1 MDKHRDKIRDRTQLG
16 CLLAKHGQVDLAD
29 DKGEDEVDADGDG
42 LPSSSGLD
50 VVELRRHQPSQRAP
64 GPGKSSSV
72 QALKG
77 QNSGCRLPG
86 NEAGDL
92 VKAAAHD
99 SSHNNEADEHLE
111 ATLSKQHLAAQPVS
125 EIAMLAGSSG
135 NIRSGQSKEVTAM
148 LALHRLHYKSCT
160 DCNAQSVKRP
170 LHSQVQWKSAVSS
183 VTHSELASRY
193 GLKAQHV
200 PVNQHDGQNGGAH
213 IDGTHNGSVK
223 ESRVGTVTQHVK
235 QLSGVEHDGV
245 DTGELLEEG
254 NQDSSSLHGRAR
266 NVSTM
271 FLNHSDI
278 R

>member
-72 QALKG
+72 QALEG
-77 QNSGCRLPG
+77 QNGGCRLPG

-125 EIAMLAGSSG
+125 TDCYVSREQWKHTVWPKQG
-135 NIRSGQSKEVTAM
+135 KEVTAM
-148 LALHRLHYKSCT
+148 LALHRLNYKSCT
-160 DCNAQSVKRP
+160 DCNAQSVM
-170 LHSQVQWKSAVSS
+170 HSQVQWKSAVSS
-183 VTHSELASRY
+183 FSHSELASRY
-193 GLKAQHV
+193 ELKVQHI
-200 PVNQHDGQNGGAH
+200 PVNKHDGQNGGAH

-235 QLSGVEHDGV
+235 ELSGVEHDGV
-245 DTGELLEEG
+245 DAGELLEEG
-254 NQDSSSLHGRAR
+254 NQDSSSLHDRAR

-271 FLNHSDI
+271 FLNRTDI